1 MDILSEAIDGKKAVL
16 IIPPPKEP
24 IVRMSMQIKIDITRK
39 RLFNEN
45 LKKGS

>member
-24 IVRMSMQIKIDITRK
+24 IVSESIAIKIAIIKK
-39 RLFNEN
+39 RLFSEN
-45 LKKGS
+45 FKNGS